1 MLIGLGNS
9 CVWSLLQVLS
19 MTNAD
24 DKYRGRIMSIF
35 MMTFGLTPLLIIPI
49 GYLVDIYEVQN
60 ILSIVGLISIIIA
73 VFAISTQK
81 LIRQIP

>member
-1 MLIGLGNS
+1 
-9 CVWSLLQVLS
+9 
-19 MTNAD
+19 
-24 DKYRGRIMSIF
+24 